1 MHTCPPP
8 LHFSNSMPPHEAE
21 LQKPHGKPGG
31 IQRTPVHTYDKA
43 ANHRISSPNVRKRVY
58 LHASIWCAGKD
69 LGLKMRPGN
78 QLIIIIIIII
88 IITRLGM
95 CPYGSGNLWGLGK
108 GSHSHHLFCSLQTC
122 HLHMPAKVHHTP
134 RDLWSAESQPCVCQC
149 HSYPF

>member
-1 MHTCPPP
+1 MLSPYLVQFFVFVLFAVSYILTLLSYACKRLNH
-8 LHFSNSMPPHEAE
+8 LHAVHNTRILVGNS
-21 LQKPHGKPGG
+21 
-31 IQRTPVHTYDKA
+31 Y
-43 ANHRISSPNVRKRVY
+43 NRISSCSPTPRLPPHPLPPTN
-58 LHASIWCAGKD
+58 
-69 LGLKMRPGN
+69 N
-78 QLIIIIIIII
+78 NNN
-88 IITRLGM
+88 TRLGM

>member
-1 MHTCPPP
+1 MHCTLYSGTCTCIFIFMLTCLPSQNHIEKC
-8 LHFSNSMPPHEAE
+8 LNNENSKNMEKRTNCKAYSSQNLLFSLLNIFTCLI
-21 LQKPHGKPGG
+21 LQ
-31 IQRTPVHTYDKA
+31 
-43 ANHRISSPNVRKRVY
+43 NN
-58 LHASIWCAGKD
+58 
-69 LGLKMRPGN
+69 N
-78 QLIIIIIIII
+78 NN
-88 IITRLGM
+88 LGM